1 MDWNRKSRSWK
12 GIASVLAVVAAVAV
26 AVAVAVPFLPTRL
39 TDVFAQT
46 ANDATEPAA
55 RTEAPEPDQKVAV
68 EVTRAQSRAVNR
80 SRTVAGRVEPART
93 VDIAFQVSGQ
103 VLRLK
108 VEPGDRITEGD
119 LIAELD
125 PVDFELAV
133 DRAQAAF
140 DLAESE
146 IKRAAS
152 LAERGVAAES
162 RLETARA
169 EYAQAEVALREAER
183 RLSQTQIVAPF
194 DAIVARTFIEEY
206 VNVTSAA
213 PVARLQDVSEMRIMI
228 SLPEELAAVARRS
241 PDAFDI
247 VASFPAVPGYTA
259 PLVLRSFATDVDRTA
274 QTYDVEFAITGD
286 VDRRLLPGMTARVR
300 LSSAVAQDPA
310 QSVMVPVSAVDT
322 SSRTEPSIWVYD
334 EASGKVTRRTVRL
347 GLPINNEIVVLE
359 GLEGNELVV
368 SGGWWRLS
376 DNQSVTVSGL

>member
-1 MDWNRKSRSWK
+1 MKRSWK
-12 GIASVLAVVAAVAV
+12 GIASVTVIAAAALLV
-26 AVAVAVPFLPTRL
+26 VPFLPALL

-46 ANDATEPAA
+46 TNEAAEPAA
-55 RTEAPEPDQKVAV
+55 ETNEEAERDPKVTV
-68 EVTRAQSRAVNR
+68 EVTRAKSRAVNR
-80 SRTVAGRVEPART
+80 ARTVAGRVEPASM

-103 VLRLK
+103 VFSLK
-108 VEPGDRITEGD
+108 VEAGDRISKGD

-125 PVDFELAV
+125 PVDFDLAV

-140 DLAESE
+140 DLAQSE
-146 IKRAAS
+146 LERAKS

-162 RLETARA
+162 RLETASA
-169 EYAQAEVALREAER
+169 EYAQAEVALREAKR
-183 RLSQTQIVAPF
+183 RLSQTRIVAPY

-228 SLPEELAAVARRS
+228 SLPEDLAAVARAE

-259 PLVLRSFATDVDRTA
+259 PLVLRSFATDADQTA

-300 LSSAVAQDPA
+300 LSSATTDARA

-322 SSRTEPSIWVYD
+322 SSRTEPSVWVYD
-334 EASGKVTRRTVRL
+334 EASGKVSRRTVRL
-347 GLPINNEIVVLE
+347 GLPLDNEIVVLE